1 MYVICNCRRDAS
13 RKLREALG
21 LFSLH
26 FGTDTRS
33 ISQKPDSFLRGSPR
47 AEFLP
52 QCVKVAQAG
61 PSVVSYTAS
70 ALLPPPLK
78 NMLLPLHS
86 NRLLFFFFEKCGNLY
101 ALIWNENG
109 PVLVSV
115 DGVCLMLVSVNTGND
130 NTFQTCRLWLLK
142 GALKIMLI
150 ASISNVHLLKLIQL
164 WKSGAL

>member
-1 MYVICNCRRDAS
+1 MCVICNCRRDAS

-26 FGTDTRS
+26 FRTDTLS
-33 ISQKPDSFLRGSPR
+33 ISQKPDSFPRGSPC

-52 QCVKVAQAG
+52 QCIKVAQAG
-61 PSVVSYTAS
+61 PSVVSYTTS

-86 NRLLFFFFEKCGNLY
+86 NRFFFERCGNLY
-101 ALIWNENG
+101 ALIWNENS